1 MGKSFKERTVLPYL
15 VLVSTLVVGVA
26 LANGVAILTV
36 ALVAGKS
43 VHGRDVAQAAFT
55 CLFSAPMLW
64 LLGVSSLRRVSLED
78 RKQEA
83 ARQQELIAEAER
95 QQFRARVHRAME
107 MAEDEDAA
115 VEVVARALA
124 VALPG
129 SRADLLLA
137 DSSRAH
143 YRLATSTG
151 LDDGRTLGCDVAT
164 PTACPA
170 ARRAQTSV
178 FPSSEDLD
186 ACPHLRGRAS
196 GACSAVCVPVTVMG
210 KPMGTLHAPGRVGEP
225 LDRDHVAALETI
237 ASVAGSRITVMR
249 AMARTQLQAATDPLT
264 GLLNRRMFENQA
276 RELLLDQT
284 TGVVAMGDLDHF
296 KAVNDTHGHDSG
308 DRALRLFSQTLR
320 SCLRPEDLAC
330 RFGGEEF
337 VLVLPRC
344 SITEATAVL
353 ERVREQLALN
363 LSQGDVPPFTVS
375 FGICEM
381 GADESLEGL
390 IRAADAALL
399 QAKADG
405 RNRVVAAGVARID
418 AALLA
423 AAD

>member
-1 MGKSFKERTVLPYL
+1 MGKAFKERTVLPFL

-26 LANGVAILTV
+26 LANGLAVMTAA
-36 ALVAGKS
+36 ALLGLRVRGA
-43 VHGRDVAQAAFT
+43 VIAQAALA

-64 LLGVSSLRRVSLED
+64 LFGVSSLRRVSLED
-78 RKQEA
+78 RERDT
-83 ARQQELIAEAER
+83 AREGGLIAEAGR
-95 QQFRARVHRAME
+95 QQFRARAHRAME
-107 MAEDEDAA
+107 MAEDEEAA
-115 VEVVARALA
+115 VDVVARSLA
-124 VALPG
+124 AALPG

-143 YRLATSTG
+143 YRVAATSGT
-151 LDDGRTLGCDVAT
+151 DADTAGCGVAA

-186 ACPHLRGRAS
+186 ACPHLRHRPS

-210 KPMGTLHAPGRVGEP
+210 KPMGVLHAPGPDGEP
-225 LDRDHVAALETI
+225 LDREHIAALETI
-237 ASVAGSRITVMR
+237 ATVAGSRITVLR

-276 RELLLDQT
+276 RELLIDQT
-284 TGVVAMGDLDHF
+284 TGAVAMGDLDHF
-296 KAVNDTHGHDSG
+296 KALNDTHGHDSG

-337 VLVLPRC
+337 VVVLPRC
-344 SITEATAVL
+344 STAEATAAL
-353 ERVREQLALN
+353 ERVQEQLVLN

-375 FGICEM
+375 FGVAEI
-381 GADESLEGL
+381 GADDSLEGL
-390 IRAADAALL
+390 IQAADAALL
-399 QAKADG
+399 QAKANG
-405 RNRVVAAGVARID
+405 RNRIVAACVAAVD

-423 AAD
+423 ASE